1 MGSHDKRL
9 RCVLD
14 CVCVGDLG
22 MRIKV
27 EVTQEELDECEFTG
41 VDGLMVEIIQ
51 ALDDARD
58 FPGFNVEVEIV
69 DE

>member
-1 MGSHDKRL
+1 
-9 RCVLD
+9 
-14 CVCVGDLG
+14 

-27 EVTQEELDECEFTG
+27 EVTQEELDECEFSSA
-41 VDGLMVEIIQ
+41 DGLKEEIIE

>member
-1 MGSHDKRL
+1 M
-9 RCVLD
+9 
-14 CVCVGDLG
+14 GDLG
-22 MRIKV
+22 IRIKV
-27 EVTQEELDECEFTG
+27 EVTQEELTEVEFSSAE
-41 VDGLMVEIIQ
+41 DLKQAISE